1 MTAKTPQFPIVDA
14 ILLTPPEGK
23 DGFIGI
29 CTNTTAPGQVLNELE
44 GKERRFVSVLGSL
57 IVSRD
62 GAERMILN
70 SLSHPTLA
78 YLILFSE
85 ESLTFS
91 PSTNLLLALQ
101 YGVNTED
108 RDHPIVNGRA
118 ASSHYPNLSGEIVDS
133 FRENIT
139 VLPMF
144 MYRNDYGKKIIMDYL
159 LWARPRLPD
168 EVYEF
173 LKEVNEK
180 GKIYY
185 DSLNKLVSLLGA
197 SEPAKRGV
205 VELDPKEFQHLQ
217 PPKVAIPAKEI
228 IPEVTFRVQNEK
240 GVLRLDIKL
249 GEETFFIKSTD
260 DFLLEYSLMKFLGE
274 RKKEISQLD
283 QLYLGAELARV
294 SSEIKNEIKFPS
306 FVKSGNIAGEKEIM
320 LESKISL
327 ITDKK
332 YYYKINVKAGQVA
345 VMCLA
350 FDVCEQVFELRSP
363 KIGGL
368 FEWIAE
374 KNRFEN
380 YEMDILHRLDIGG
393 QIGRAAIAAS
403 LDYAFIQD
411 FANIFKIN
419 TENLPLLI
427 ADGDNFLDVH
437 KQVLMKIYTQGLTEE
452 HGDKQKGLA
461 RSAVMLAIYRNTEKS
476 LSSLPALYKQGER
489 STEEIRSAYK
499 AQLLR
504 FDHDGDYSYGE
515 RTRVFFGFDQLPKTA
530 LVLRENPNR
539 AAIIQRF
546 DPVEDMKSYVDPDT
560 GKTKYTHDPCLTHD
574 IFFLEDGRLHSF
586 HIARAH
592 NTVNAYP
599 ENVFGLYDAYVSTVR
614 DELHA
619 KPGDMY
625 MLSSRANI
633 LLLTEEQRTKKL
645 MGEPSKPA
653 DEIDSKSG
661 PHQLAE
667 NAKVPK
673 ANETGVAYCFL
684 PLQKI
689 TSRPNNPILGR
700 LENME
705 GVNTIEKAVSYL
717 KEKGVMHN
725 NPILTEY
732 KAGKMDPQG
741 DYLAYFQANVMG
753 DKVHATAVFMN
764 HSIGKQKEDINLLN
778 YIATKYSET
787 LGYPLGNL
795 SLFYV
800 AFTK

>member
-1 MTAKTPQFPIVDA
+1 MDA
-14 ILLTPPEGK
+14 LLLTPPEGK

-70 SLSHPTLA
+70 SLSHPTLS

-101 YGVNTED
+101 YGINIED
-108 RDHPIVNGRA
+108 RDHQIINGKA
-118 ASSHYPNLSGEIVDS
+118 ASSHYPSLSEKIVDS
-133 FRENIT
+133 FRDNIT

-144 MYRNDYGKKIIMDYL
+144 MYKNDYGKKIVIDYL
-159 LWARPRLPD
+159 EWARPKLPSD
-168 EVYEF
+168 VYEF
-173 LKEVNEK
+173 LKEANET

-197 SEPAKRGV
+197 SAPKERGV

-217 PPKVAIPAKEI
+217 PPKIDIPPKEFV
-228 IPEVTFRVQNEK
+228 PEVDFIVQNKK
-240 GVLRLDIKL
+240 GLIRLDIRV
-249 GEETFFIKSTD
+249 GEDTFFIKSPD
-260 DFLLEYSLMKFLGE
+260 EFLLEYSLMKFLGD
-274 RKKEISQLD
+274 RKKEIGNLNQFF
-283 QLYLGAELARV
+283 LGAEIARV
-294 SSEIKNEIKFPS
+294 SAEIKNEIKFPS
-306 FVKSGNIAGEKEIM
+306 FVKSKNLTGQKEIM
-320 LESKISL
+320 LESKVSL

-332 YYYKINVKAGQVA
+332 YYYKINVRESQVA

-350 FDVCEQVFELRSP
+350 FDVCEEVFELRSL

-368 FEWIAE
+368 FEWLSE
-374 KNRFEN
+374 NNRFEN
-380 YEMDILHRLDIGG
+380 YEMDILHRIDIGG
-393 QIGRAAIAAS
+393 QIGRATIAAS
-403 LDYAFIQD
+403 FNYAFIQD
-411 FANIFKIN
+411 FPNIFKIN
-419 TENLPLLI
+419 TESLPLLI

-452 HGDKQKGLA
+452 HGDKQKGSA
-461 RSAVMLAIYRNTEKS
+461 RSAVMLAIYRNAAKALAS
-476 LSSLPALYKQGER
+476 LSAIYKQGER
-489 STEEIRSAYK
+489 STEEIREAYK

-530 LVLRENPNR
+530 LVLKNNPTR

-546 DPVEDMKSYVDPDT
+546 DPVEDMRSYTDPDT

-574 IFFLEDGRLHSF
+574 IFFLQNGHLHSF

-599 ENVFGLYDAYVSTVR
+599 ENIFGLHDAYICTVR
-614 DELHA
+614 EKLGA

-633 LLLTEEQRTKKL
+633 LLLTEEQRSKKL
-645 MGEPSKPA
+645 MSEPSKPM

-661 PHQLAE
+661 PYQLAE
-667 NAKVPK
+667 NTKFPL
-673 ANETGVAYCFL
+673 ANETGVAYSFV

-689 TSRPNNPILGR
+689 ASRPNNFILDR

-705 GVNTIEKAVSYL
+705 GVNTIEKAIFYL

-741 DYLAYFQANVMG
+741 DYLAFFQANVMG
-753 DKVHATAVFMN
+753 GKVHATAVFMN
-764 HSIGKQKEDINLLN
+764 HSISKQKEDLELLN
-778 YIATKYSET
+778 YISTKFSET

-800 AFTK
+800 AFTQ